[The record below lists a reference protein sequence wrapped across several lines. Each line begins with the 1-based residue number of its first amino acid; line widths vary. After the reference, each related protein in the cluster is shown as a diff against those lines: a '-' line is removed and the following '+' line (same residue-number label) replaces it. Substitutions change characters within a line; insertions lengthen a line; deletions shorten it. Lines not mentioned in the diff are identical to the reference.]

1 MIDLHAHVVLPDVMG
16 RAGKY
21 GPELF
26 READGTPGFRV
37 GEYRLVGVPY
47 EGTPFMELSLRVE
60 AMDAAGIEIQVL
72 SPNPLTYFHH
82 IEAPVA
88 AEFCKWHNDSMA
100 EAVSLYP
107 TRLAGF
113 AQLPVQDPALAA
125 QELERSVTKL
135 GLVGA
140 YFGTDL
146 AGGLHSPAMDELWAM
161 ATALDVPVF
170 LHPGPHGIDGP
181 PGDERL
187 REWGLDLYL
196 GFAFEESLA
205 VSQLLFG
212 GVLDRHPLLD
222 CSVSH
227 GGGATAWLME
237 RMEIAA
243 QTRPGI
249 EEALR
254 KPGAVRARLRRLWW
268 DAHVGGEAARRFL
281 METMGSER
289 LLPGTNFCGWDSGH
303 SLVDAHTGDEQ
314 PDGAIHDHTPTELDL
329 TELLDANARRVL
341 RNRI

>member
-1 MIDLHAHVVLPDVMG
+1 MIDLHAHVVLPEVMG
-16 RAGKY
+16 RAGRY
-21 GPELF
+21 GPELL
-26 READGTPGFRV
+26 READGTPVFRV
-37 GEYRLVGVPY
+37 GDYRLVGVPY
-47 EGTPFMELSLRVE
+47 EGTPFMDVGLRVE

-88 AEFCKWHNDSMA
+88 AEFCRWHNDSMA
-100 EAVSLYP
+100 EAVARYP

-113 AQLPVQDPALAA
+113 AQLPIQDPALAA
-125 QELERSVTKL
+125 SELQRAVAEL

-140 YFGTDL
+140 YFGTDV
-146 AGGLHSPAMDELWAM
+146 AGGLHAPAMDELWAM
-161 ATALDVPVF
+161 ATALDVLVF

-181 PGDERL
+181 SGNERL

-196 GFAFEESLA
+196 GFAIEETLA

-212 GVLDRHPLLD
+212 GVLDRHPQLD
-222 CSVSH
+222 CCVSH

-249 EEALR
+249 DEALR
-254 KPGAVRARLRRLWW
+254 EPGAVRARLRRLWW
-268 DAHVGGEAARRFL
+268 DAHVGGPAARGFL
-281 METMGSER
+281 MEMMGTER

-303 SLVDAHTGDEQ
+303 SLGGGSTHSPQSES
-314 PDGAIHDHTPTELDL
+314 ELGL
-329 TELLDANARRVL
+329 NELLDTNARKVL